1 MTGVGMRIARTTRAV
16 LLGAALPAL
25 MVLLAC
31 PQPARAEDEAARDAR
46 WVELSHAIFGD
57 RVVEDGAGL
66 VTLQAPPRALD
77 AALVP
82 MSVALSGSKPVRAVY
97 LVIDD
102 NPSPLAATFTFGQ
115 LGDPT
120 EIRLRVRVNQ
130 YTRVQAVAE
139 TTDGHL
145 YMTQDFVKAAGGCS
159 APAGS
164 NDEQALRDLGQMK
177 LRLLGDYSP
186 AKPLAAQ
193 LLIRHPNFNGMQM
206 DQVTRLMTPAR
217 FLDRT
222 DITYDGE
229 PVLSVASDISLSTD
243 PAITFSFTPRGPGKL
258 DVTAHDS
265 TGTIFRHAFDVPAHG
280 T

>member
-1 MTGVGMRIARTTRAV
+1 MKRSA
-16 LLGAALPAL
+16 LLALLPAL
-25 MVLLAC
+25 MLSVAM
-31 PQPARAEDEAARDAR
+31 PRGARAEDEAERDTR
-46 WVELSHAIFGD
+46 WTDLSHAIFGD
-57 RVVEDGAGL
+57 RVVEDGTGV

-82 MSVALSGSKPVRAVY
+82 VTIQLSGGKPVKAVY

-102 NPSPLAATFTFGQ
+102 NPSPLAATFTFGA
-115 LGDPT
+115 LADPG
-120 EIRLRVRVNQ
+120 EIKLRVRVNQ
-130 YTRVQAVAE
+130 YTRMQAVAE
-139 TTDGHL
+139 TTDGKL

-164 NDEQALRDLGQMK
+164 NDEDALRVIGQMK
-177 LRLLGDYSP
+177 LRLLTEFAPG
-186 AKPLAAQ
+186 KPLTAQ

-222 DITYDGE
+222 DITYDGK
-229 PVLSVASDISLSTD
+229 PVMQVSSDISLSTD
-243 PAITFSFTPRGPGKL
+243 PAITFSFVPPSPGKL
-258 DVTAHDS
+258 DVIAHDS
-265 TGTIFRHAFDVPAHG
+265 KGTTFEHGFDVPAQG

>member
-1 MTGVGMRIARTTRAV
+1 MGRSALLALMRALVLRALV
-16 LLGAALPAL
+16 LSAALPS
-25 MVLLAC
+25 V
-31 PQPARAEDEAARDAR
+31 ARAEDEAERDGR
-46 WVELSHAIFGD
+46 WSDLSHAIFGD
-57 RVVEDGAGL
+57 RAMEDGAGL

-82 MSVALSGSKPVRAVY
+82 VSIQLSGTKPVRAVY

-102 NPSPLAATFTFGQ
+102 NPSPLAATFTFGP
-115 LGDPT
+115 LADPS

-130 YTRVQAVAE
+130 YTRMQAVAE
-139 TTDGHL
+139 TTDGRL
-145 YMTQDFVKAAGGCS
+145 YMTQDFIKAAGGCS

-164 NDEQALRDLGQMK
+164 NDEEALRALGQMK
-177 LRLLGDYSP
+177 LRLLSDYSP
-186 AKPLAAQ
+186 GRPVTAQ

-222 DITYDGE
+222 EITYNGAQ
-229 PVLSVASDISLSTD
+229 VMQVSSDISLSTD
-243 PAITFSFTPRGPGKL
+243 PAITFSFVPPGPGRL
-258 DVTAHDS
+258 DVVAHDS
-265 TGTIFRHAFDVPAHG
+265 SGTLFEHGFDVPAQG

>member
-1 MTGVGMRIARTTRAV
+1 MKRSA
-16 LLGAALPAL
+16 LLALLPAL
-25 MVLLAC
+25 VLSVAL
-31 PQPARAEDEAARDAR
+31 PRGARAEDEAERDTR
-46 WVELSHAIFGD
+46 WTDLSHAIFGD
-57 RVVEDGAGL
+57 RVVEDGAGV

-82 MSVALSGSKPVRAVY
+82 VTIQLSGTRPVKAVY

-102 NPSPLAATFTFGQ
+102 NPSPLAATFTFGA
-115 LGDPT
+115 LADPG
-120 EIRLRVRVNQ
+120 EIKLRVRVNQ
-130 YTRVQAVAE
+130 YTRMQAVAE
-139 TTDGHL
+139 TTDGKL

-164 NDEQALRDLGQMK
+164 NDEDALRVMGQMK
-177 LRLLGDYSP
+177 LRLLTEFAPG
-186 AKPLAAQ
+186 KPLTAQ

-222 DITYDGE
+222 DITYDGK
-229 PVLSVASDISLSTD
+229 PVMQVASDISLSTD
-243 PAITFSFTPRGPGKL
+243 PAITFSFVPPGPGKL
-258 DVTAHDS
+258 DVIAHDS
-265 TGTIFRHAFDVPAHG
+265 KGTTFEHGFDVPAQG

>member
-1 MTGVGMRIARTTRAV
+1 MRRSA
-16 LLGAALPAL
+16 LLALLPAL
-25 MVLLAC
+25 LLASA
-31 PQPARAEDEAARDAR
+31 PPTVARAEDEAERDSR
-46 WVELSHAIFGD
+46 WSDLSHAIFGD
-57 RVVEDGAGL
+57 RAVEDGAGL

-82 MSVALSGSKPVRAVY
+82 VSIRLSGTRPVRAVY

-102 NPSPLAATFTFGQ
+102 NPSPLAATFTFGP
-115 LGDPT
+115 LADPS

-139 TTDGHL
+139 TTDGRL
-145 YMTQDFVKAAGGCS
+145 YMTQDFIKAAGGCS

-164 NDEQALRDLGQMK
+164 NDEEALHALGQMK
-177 LRLLGDYSP
+177 LRLLGDYAP
-186 AKPLAAQ
+186 GRPVTAQ

-222 DITYDGE
+222 DITYNGAQ
-229 PVLSVASDISLSTD
+229 VMQVSSDISLSTD
-243 PAITFSFTPRGPGKL
+243 PAITFSFVPPGPGKL
-258 DVTAHDS
+258 DVVAHDS
-265 TGTIFRHAFDVPAHG
+265 QGTTFEHGFDVPAQG